1 MISKVS
7 FRSFKSLREVDI
19 DFSSRLTVLVGPN
32 ASGKTSVLQGISL
45 AAKLMASSESE
56 ISVSDALICRLS
68 QAPLPLSIEVF
79 RRSADASVSEV
90 LAQLDFKPSRG
101 RNLATSGPVLRS
113 KGNPSPLS
121 KELQPLAF
129 AGPLY
134 RFDLARLAK
143 PAVLD
148 PVATTMDETGGG
160 LAAVLADLAT
170 ADPLR
175 FAEIIDAFRKIIPIV
190 KQVRLLAADMLRPVA
205 TVDSEGNRIHEMQ
218 LQRGYRLAFDL
229 RGAERVPVEQ
239 VSEGTLL
246 TLGWLTAVMAH
257 GWRWLFLLDDID
269 RGLHPKAQREL
280 VGILRSLLEQNP
292 NYQIIATTHSPYLLD
307 LLTPEEVRIVSAAE
321 DGATLCGTL
330 MEHPEFA
337 RWKDL
342 MLPGE
347 MWSTVGEE
355 WLRDQRAKQDASA
368 Q

>member
-45 AAKLMASSESE
+45 TTKVMSHSELAVDVSSDLLCKLARSGPRIRVEVVQQSEGAAETIAVQSETLVRALGRPRQRFVLAWADKKLQKEGFLIPSLG
-56 ISVSDALICRLS
+56 DAAPIYRFHVDSLS
-68 QAPLPLSIEVF
+68 Q
-79 RRSADASVSEV
+79 
-90 LAQLDFKPSRG
+90 
-101 RNLATSGPVLRS
+101 
-113 KGNPSPLS
+113 
-121 KELQPLAF
+121 
-129 AGPLY
+129 
-134 RFDLARLAK
+134 
-143 PAVLD
+143 PAVPGSL
-148 PVATTMDETGGG
+148 AMDADGRG
-160 LAAVLADLAT
+160 LAATLADIAT
-170 ADPLR
+170 SDPLR
-175 FAEIIDAFRKIIPIV
+175 LAQIIDALRKVIPVV
-190 KQVRLLAADMLRPVA
+190 KQVRLLPVDVRRSVA
-205 TVDSEGNRIHEMQ
+205 TTDPAGNPIQEEQ
-218 LQRGYRLAFDL
+218 VQRGYRLAFDL

-257 GWRWLFLLDDID
+257 EGRWLFLLDDID

>member
-1 MISKVS
+1 MITKVS

-19 DFSSRLTVLVGPN
+19 DFTSRLTVLVGPN

-45 AAKLMASSESE
+45 AANLMASPEAE
-56 ISVSDALICRLS
+56 LLISQTLVCKIPQST
-68 QAPLPLSIEVF
+68 QPLSIQVF
-79 RRSADASVSEV
+79 RKAADAQVSEI
-90 LAQLDFKPSRG
+90 LAQLETRRFSVKG
-101 RNLATSGPVLRS
+101 RPFTRTVLCS
-113 KGNPSPLS
+113 MEEPSPLLA
-121 KELQPLAF
+121 ELPSLAK

-143 PAVLD
+143 SAVLGKNK
-148 PVATTMDETGGG
+148 VTMDASGEG
-160 LAAVLADLAT
+160 LGAVLADVAT
-170 ADPLR
+170 SDPLR
-175 FAEIIDAFRKIIPIV
+175 FAQIIEALRTVIPIV
-190 KQVRLLAADMLRPVA
+190 KQVRLLPVDVNV
-205 TVDSEGNRIHEMQ
+205 TVKTMDPVGDLTASTEV
-218 LQRGYRLAFDL
+218 QRGYQLAFDL

-246 TLGWLTAVMAH
+246 TLGWLTAVMAYE
-257 GWRWLFLLDDID
+257 GRWLFLLDDID

-280 VGILRSLLEQNP
+280 VGILRKLLEQNP

-307 LLTPEEVRIVSAAE
+307 LLKPEEVRIVTAAE

-330 MEHPEFA
+330 MEHPEFE

-355 WLRDQRAKQDASA
+355 WLRERRTKQHDVA